1 MIWFYHKK
9 LQNFNEFI
17 NNNSLVLVFL
27 FDMANTILFTA
38 ITNACQK
45 LLDECNGKPNKKYG

>member
-9 LQNFNEFI
+9 LQNFDEFI

-27 FDMANTILFTA
+27 FDMANTILFKA
-38 ITNACQK
+38 ITNAFQK
-45 LLDECNGKPNKKYG
+45 LLDECNGKLNKKYG